1 LKKIIKWFEK
11 NKKISL
17 IGLII
22 TFCIMFYVS
31 SIKGS
36 SIKGGSIWLSVGYHM
51 TIFAVFAFF
60 LFVFFS
66 KPKEE
71 VKTITLAIL
80 MSLIFGI
87 LDEIHQIF
95 VPFRSANLEDVII
108 DLTGAIISV
117 SILTL
122 IKRSK

>member
-71 VKTITLAIL
+71 VKTITLAI
-80 MSLIFGI
+80 
-87 LDEIHQIF
+87 
-95 VPFRSANLEDVII
+95 RSANLEDVII